1 MTAPETRPSLLL
13 RIQNPCDQQA
23 WTEFFEIYHPLILRL
38 VGQRGLQDTDAREVT
53 QEVLLSVA
61 KSISR
66 WEDDPARGSFRGWLA
81 RITRNLV
88 VNFLIRQSRHPRGSG
103 DSDFARWLDQV
114 PSPESAESQFF
125 DLEHR
130 RQVFL
135 WGVNEI
141 QPEFRE
147 TTWQAF
153 WQTCVAGR
161 DVATVAKELKLTSGA
176 LYVARSRVMK
186 RLREKVEEAD
196 KLEHQADPPVAHN
209 PKIKR

>member
-1 MTAPETRPSLLL
+1 MTTPETRPSLLL
-13 RIQNPCDQQA
+13 RIKDPCDQQA

-53 QEVLLSVA
+53 QEVLVSVA
-61 KSISR
+61 RSINR

-103 DSDFARWLDQV
+103 DSDFVRWLDQV
-114 PSPESAESQFF
+114 PSPESDASRLF
-125 DLEHR
+125 DLERR
-130 RQVFL
+130 RQIFL
-135 WGVNEI
+135 WAVDEI
-141 QPEFRE
+141 RPTLGA

-153 WQTCVAGR
+153 WQTCVEHR
-161 DVATVAKELKLTSGA
+161 DVAVVSRELKMSTGA

-186 RLREKVEEAD
+186 RLREKVEEAEC
-196 KLEHQADPPVAHN
+196 LEQ
-209 PKIKR
+209 

>member
-13 RIQNPCDQQA
+13 RIKDPHDQQA
-23 WTEFFEIYHPLILRL
+23 WNEFFEIYHPLILRL

-53 QEVLLSVA
+53 QEVLVSVA

-66 WEDDPARGSFRGWLA
+66 WETDTARGSFRGWLA
-81 RITRNLV
+81 RVTRNLV

-103 DSDFARWLDQV
+103 DSNFALWLDQM
-114 PSPESAESQFF
+114 PSPETDESRFF
-125 DLEHR
+125 ELEHR

-135 WGVNEI
+135 WVVDEI

-147 TTWQAF
+147 TAWQAF

-161 DVATVAKELKLTSGA
+161 DVADVCRDLNLTAGA

-186 RLREKVEEAD
+186 RIREKVEEAEQ
-196 KLEHQADPPVAHN
+196 KE
-209 PKIKR
+209 R